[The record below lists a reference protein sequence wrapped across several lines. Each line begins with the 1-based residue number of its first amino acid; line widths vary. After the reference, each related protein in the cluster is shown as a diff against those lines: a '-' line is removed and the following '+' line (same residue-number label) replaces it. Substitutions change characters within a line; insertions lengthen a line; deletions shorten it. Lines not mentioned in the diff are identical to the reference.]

1 MCRSKLGSTIQ
12 SQHRSLLA
20 NSIEWTDIL
29 KTQRWYDGIVSMGF
43 YVNNLYP
50 RSLCHF
56 KLFGGSFRCTGGSI
70 SGLLASAVNLDGVSG
85 INTENNEPEQFHAK
99 CHIVEPMRL
108 VVTRFGMMG
117 LRWRL
122 KFCNAGE
129 IGGSG

>member
-56 KLFGGSFRCTGGSI
+56 KLFGGFSLHWWQHQRIAC
-70 SGLLASAVNLDGVSG
+70 
-85 INTENNEPEQFHAK
+85 
-99 CHIVEPMRL
+99 
-108 VVTRFGMMG
+108 
-117 LRWRL
+117 
-122 KFCNAGE
+122 
-129 IGGSG
+129 